1 MTRKKILFV
10 IPSLTGGGAE
20 KVLSVV
26 MHHIDRKQFS
36 VSLLVFKDINAYGP
50 LPEDIKF
57 TCLNK
62 KGRLDNLRL
71 ISAIRKVIKTERPD
85 VVCSYLYYSNVMVS
99 LALSFCMHKPPVVM
113 TEHSIL
119 SQSVRESRFVS
130 IYELLIKTLYKK
142 AACIV
147 AVSSGIKEDLVENFG
162 ISGEIIQT
170 IHNPIE
176 SDSIQALA
184 SQIPGHPWFDDEIPV
199 LVSCGR
205 LSAAKNFPLLLKSV
219 GAVLKKTPV
228 RLIIIGNGELK
239 NELVLLAEGLGISK
253 SVDFIGFRRN
263 PFKYFSNSA
272 ILILTST
279 REGFGNVIVEAMA
292 CGVPVVSTR
301 SAGPEDLIHDGVN
314 GILVSNGDERALAEA
329 ILKLLEDETFRKR
342 IAEAGRK
349 RALDFDLKN
358 IIQVHE
364 RLFHEVGDKA

>member
-1 MTRKKILFV
+1 MKNKKILFI
-10 IPSLTGGGAE
+10 IPSITGGGAE
-20 KVLSVV
+20 KVLSV
-26 MHHIDRKQFS
+26 ILNNLDREQFS

-62 KGRLDNLRL
+62 RGRLDNLRL
-71 ISAIRKVIKTERPD
+71 IPAIRKVIKNERPD

-99 LALSFCMHKPPVVM
+99 LALSFCSHKPPVVM

-130 IYELLIKTLYKK
+130 IYELLIKTLYKR

-147 AVSSGIKEDLVENFG
+147 AVSSGIKDDLAENFG
-162 ISGEIIQT
+162 ISCKNINT

-176 SDSIQALA
+176 SDRIQALA
-184 SQIPGHPWFDDEIPV
+184 SQNPGHPWFDDEIPV

-228 RLIIIGNGELK
+228 RLIIVGDGEQK
-239 NELVLLAEGLGISK
+239 DELVLLAEGLGISE
-253 SVDFIGFRRN
+253 SVDFVGFQKN
-263 PFKYFSNSA
+263 PFKIFSNSD

-301 SAGPEDLIHDGVN
+301 SAGPEDIIHDGVN

-329 ILKLLEDETFRKR
+329 ILNLLEDETYRKS

-349 RALDFDLKN
+349 RALDFDIKK
-358 IIQVHE
+358 IIQAHE
-364 RLFHEVGDKA
+364 RLFHEVGDEA